1 MLRREFLAGSGAL
14 AAAIVAGRTTA
25 APVWPSRAVRFVYP
39 YAAGSAGDVG
49 ARLLSQRL
57 VEALHQQFVVENHVG
72 ANGALAAERVA
83 RAEPDGYTFFY
94 ATLPQIA
101 ILPAMNKVPY
111 DPVRDFVPVS
121 VAVNT
126 HFALVVHP
134 SLPVRTVREFVDYVR
149 ARPGQLAYAQGGT
162 GSTSQLS
169 MAMFLHRAGL
179 RMIDVGY
186 KGNAPAIND
195 VIAGHVPAMSS
206 LFGDAW
212 QQAKSGAIR
221 MLAVTSEQRLP
232 QAPDV
237 PTLAESGFPGFQA
250 AAWHGLLAP
259 ARTPTAIVDRL
270 SAEVVR
276 IVGDK
281 KFRERLL
288 EAGLE
293 PVVNTPGE
301 FVRMIAADL
310 PLWSDTVRAA
320 GLRS

>member
-121 VAVNT
+121 AAVT
-126 HFALVVHP
+126 TYLALVVHP
-134 SLPVRTVREFVDYVR
+134 SMPARPLKDFVDYVR
-149 ARPGQLAYAQGGT
+149 AHPGQLY
-162 GSTSQLS
+162 
-169 MAMFLHRAGL
+169 
-179 RMIDVGY
+179 
-186 KGNAPAIND
+186 
-195 VIAGHVPAMSS
+195 
-206 LFGDAW
+206 
-212 QQAKSGAIR
+212 
-221 MLAVTSEQRLP
+221 
-232 QAPDV
+232 
-237 PTLAESGFPGFQA
+237 
-250 AAWHGLLAP
+250 
-259 ARTPTAIVDRL
+259 
-270 SAEVVR
+270 
-276 IVGDK
+276 
-281 KFRERLL
+281 
-288 EAGLE
+288 
-293 PVVNTPGE
+293 
-301 FVRMIAADL
+301 
-310 PLWSDTVRAA
+310 
-320 GLRS
+320 